1 MEEQM
6 EYERRSNPRTSIF
19 RVARIVFGAHK
30 CTLINCVVLNL
41 TAAGAC
47 ARVEDD
53 GAVPDEFELTFDGLR
68 TLRPCRVAWR
78 MDGKLG
84 VEFSKH
90 ALSLEPVAQRKE
102 K

>member
-6 EYERRSNPRTSIF
+6 EYERRSVPRTSVF
-19 RVARIVFGAHK
+19 KVARIVFGAHE

-53 GAVPDEFELTFDGLR
+53 CAVPDEFELTFDGLR
-68 TLRPCRVAWR
+68 TLRSCRVAWR
-78 MDGKLG
+78 MDGRLG
-84 VEFSKH
+84 VEFSKQ
-90 ALSLEPVAQRKE
+90 APSLEPIAQRQGK
-102 K
+102 